1 MAKSLTMAAFSATL
15 GVAVIS
21 FPGWKSITCI
31 LLYFLFLIF
40 TQRLNHLFYYFLIF
54 IIFVLVASWNNHR
67 NVTTFSGTE
76 TQQIVYF
83 TDQPDIDGNIL
94 RGKVDTLTGEQLMLQ
109 YKIKSEQE
117 KVQLQAGLKIGV
129 SCPITGNLAEPER
142 RRNPNGFDYKRYLE
156 LHSIFWIFKVD
167 TLSLSTCSAAKQTYV
182 QSIRDFRSEAII
194 YVNEYFPKESSGF
207 VNALLFGDQKW
218 IDEDEL
224 VTYQRLGLVHLL
236 AISGLHVSFLAG
248 FLFYL
253 GIRVGVTRERMTLI
267 MLLLL
272 PIYIVLSGAS
282 PSVLRSCFM
291 AMLFFAASL
300 SKKHLTAGEIIAS
313 IYLLLLLYN
322 PYFLYNIGFEL
333 SFSVAFSIIMSG
345 GMIQRY
351 SNKLVQLL
359 VISVICQLAA
369 LPVLLYYFYEVS
381 LLGIFLNVLFVPIY
395 SSILLPFSIVVLL
408 IHLVSTALADP
419 FLYVLNG
426 TFLLCNRIADLVVHI
441 PLASMTFGKPV
452 FWILLL
458 LVVAVLGLFI
468 CWDTQSKYSKL
479 VHYLLISL
487 LIIQYNIQKLSPFG
501 EILFVDIG
509 QGDCIFIKLPYNRGN
524 YLIDTG
530 GSIAF
535 NQEAWMERRKTYN
548 TAEDIIIPLLKSK
561 GIHHLDKLILTH
573 PDADHIGSASEV
585 LQHIPVKSIVIGRES
600 ESDYLGKDFVEV
612 AKSKGI
618 PIQTLKRGE
627 VWEAGG
633 VSFQVLHPY
642 KKEENTNDASIVL
655 YAKMGGLTW
664 LFTGDFGIE
673 GEPELIASFPTL
685 RADVLKAGHHG
696 SKTASS
702 AELVETILPKVSI
715 ISAGKNNRYGHPHQ
729 EVLDVFT
736 KHGVKIFRTDSH
748 GAITYRFKK
757 STGTFSTQL
766 P

>member
-1 MAKSLTMAAFSATL
+1 MAKSFTIAAFSATL

-31 LLYFLFLIF
+31 VLYFLFLLF
-40 TQRLNHLFYYFLIF
+40 TQRTKHLFYYFLIF

-67 NVTTFSGTE
+67 NVTTFTGAE

-83 TDQPDIDGNIL
+83 TELPDIDGNIL
-94 RGKVDTLTGEQLMLQ
+94 RGKVDTVAGEQLMLQ

-117 KVQLQAGLKIGV
+117 KVQLQTALKIGV
-129 SCPITGNLAEPER
+129 SCPISGSLAEPEG
-142 RRNPNGFDYKRYLE
+142 RRNPNGFDYNRYLE
-156 LHSIFWIFKVD
+156 LHSIFWIFKAD
-167 TLSLSTCSAAKQTYV
+167 TLSLPTCSVEKQTFV
-182 QSIRDFRSEAII
+182 QSIRDFRSEAVF
-194 YVNEYFPKESSGF
+194 YVNDNFPKESSGF
-207 VNALLFGDQKW
+207 VNALLFGDQRW

-248 FLFYL
+248 FIFYL
-253 GIRVGVTRERMTLI
+253 GIRIGVTRERMTLI

-272 PIYIVLSGAS
+272 PIYIILSGAS

-300 SKKHLTAGEIIAS
+300 SKKRLSAGEIIAS

-322 PYFLYNIGFEL
+322 PNFLYNIGFEL

-345 GMIQRY
+345 GVIQRY
-351 SNKLVQLL
+351 SNKLIQLL

-369 LPVLLYYFYEVS
+369 LPILLYYFYEVS

-408 IHLVSTALADP
+408 LHLVSTALADP
-419 FLYVLNG
+419 FLYMLNG

-441 PLASMTFGKPV
+441 PLASMTFGKPS
-452 FWILLL
+452 FWVLLL
-458 LVVAVLGLFI
+458 LVVAVFGLFI
-468 CWDTQSKYSKL
+468 CWDTESKYSKIAR
-479 VHYLLISL
+479 YLLISL
-487 LIIQYNIQKLSPFG
+487 LVFQYNIQKLSPFG

-573 PDADHIGSASEV
+573 PDADHIGSAKEI

-600 ESDYLGKDFVEV
+600 ESDYMDKDFVEV
-612 AKSKGI
+612 AKLKGI
-618 PIQTLKRGE
+618 PIQTLQRGDK
-627 VWEAGG
+627 WEAGG
-633 VSFQVLHPY
+633 VNFHVLHPY

-664 LFTGDFGIE
+664 LFTGDFGME
-673 GEPELIASFPTL
+673 GEPELVASYPTL

-702 AELVETILPKVSI
+702 EELVATLLPKVSV

-729 EVLDVFT
+729 EVIDVFNQ
-736 KHGVKIFRTDSH
+736 HGVKIFRTDSH

>member
-1 MAKSLTMAAFSATL
+1 MAKSLTMAAFAATL

-21 FPGWKSITCI
+21 YPGWKSITCI
-31 LLYFLFLIF
+31 LLYFLFLF
-40 TQRLNHLFYYFLIF
+40 LTQRLNHSFYYFLTF
-54 IIFVLVASWNNHR
+54 LVFVLVASWDNHR
-67 NVTTFSGTE
+67 NVTRFSGTE

-83 TDQPDIDGNIL
+83 TELPDIDGNVL
-94 RGKVDTLTGEQLMLQ
+94 RGKVDTVTGEQLMLH

-117 KVQLQAGLKIGV
+117 KLQLQAGLKIGV
-129 SCPITGNLAEPER
+129 SCPITGNLAEPEG

-156 LHSIFWIFKVD
+156 LHSIFWIIKAD
-167 TLSLSTCSAAKQTYV
+167 TLSLPACSVAKQTFV
-182 QSIRDFRSEAII
+182 QSIRDFRSEAVF
-194 YVNEYFPKESSGF
+194 YVNNYFPKESSGF
-207 VNALLFGDQKW
+207 VNALLFGDQRW

-253 GIRVGVTRERMTLI
+253 GIRIGVTRERMTLI

-272 PIYIVLSGAS
+272 PIYIILSGAS

-300 SKKHLTAGEIIAS
+300 GKKRLSPGEIIAS

-322 PYFLYNIGFEL
+322 PNFLYNIGFEL

-345 GMIQRY
+345 GVIQRY
-351 SNKLVQLL
+351 SNQVVQLL

-369 LPVLLYYFYEVS
+369 LPILLYYFYEVS
-381 LLGIFLNVLFVPIY
+381 LLGVFLNVLFVPIY

-408 IHLVSTALADP
+408 LHLVSTAIAEP
-419 FLYVLNG
+419 FLFMLNG
-426 TFLLCNRIADLVVHI
+426 TFLVCNRIADLVVHI
-441 PLASMTFGKPV
+441 PLASVTFGKPV
-452 FWILLL
+452 FWIMLLL
-458 LVVAVLGLFI
+458 AAGVLGLFI
-468 CWDTQSKYSKL
+468 CWDTQSKYGKIL
-479 VHYLLISL
+479 RYLLIAL
-487 LIIQYNIQKLSPFG
+487 LVIQYNIQKLSPIG
-501 EILFVDIG
+501 EILFVDVG

-530 GSIAF
+530 GTITF
-535 NQEAWMERRKTYN
+535 KQEAWMERRKTYN
-548 TAEDIIIPLLKSK
+548 TAEDVIIPLLKSK

-573 PDADHIGSASEV
+573 PDADHIGSTSEV
-585 LQHIPVKSIVIGRES
+585 LQHITVKSIVIGKDS
-600 ESDYLGKDFVEV
+600 ESDYVDKDFVEV

-618 PIQTLKRGE
+618 PIQTLRRGE
-627 VWEAGG
+627 KWEAGG
-633 VSFQVLHPY
+633 VSFHVLHPY

-673 GEPELIASFPTL
+673 GEPELLTSYATL

-702 AELVETILPKVSI
+702 EELVETILPKVSV

-757 STGTFSTQL
+757 STGTFLTQL

>member
-1 MAKSLTMAAFSATL
+1 MAKSLIMAAFSATL

-31 LLYFLFLIF
+31 LLYFLFLF
-40 TQRLNHLFYYFLIF
+40 LTQRMNHLFYYFLIF

-117 KVQLQAGLKIGV
+117 KVQLQAGLKFGV
-129 SCPITGNLAEPER
+129 SCPITGNLAKPER

-156 LHSIFWIFKVD
+156 LHSIYWIFKAD
-167 TLSLSTCSAAKQTYV
+167 TLSLPTCSAAKQTFV

-194 YVNEYFPKESSGF
+194 YVNEHFPKESSGF

-300 SKKHLTAGEIIAS
+300 SKKPLTAGEIIAS

-369 LPVLLYYFYEVS
+369 LPVLLYNFFEVS

-408 IHLVSTALADP
+408 LHLVSTALADP

-479 VHYLLISL
+479 VRYLLISL

-501 EILFVDIG
+501 EILFMDIG
-509 QGDCIFIKLPYNRGN
+509 QGDCIFIKLPFNRGN

-612 AKSKGI
+612 AKSKDI

-748 GAITYRFKK
+748 GAITYRFKN

>member
-1 MAKSLTMAAFSATL
+1 M
-15 GVAVIS
+15 
-21 FPGWKSITCI
+21 
-31 LLYFLFLIF
+31 
-40 TQRLNHLFYYFLIF
+40 
-54 IIFVLVASWNNHR
+54 
-67 NVTTFSGTE
+67 
-76 TQQIVYF
+76 
-83 TDQPDIDGNIL
+83 
-94 RGKVDTLTGEQLMLQ
+94 
-109 YKIKSEQE
+109 
-117 KVQLQAGLKIGV
+117 
-129 SCPITGNLAEPER
+129 
-142 RRNPNGFDYKRYLE
+142 
-156 LHSIFWIFKVD
+156 
-167 TLSLSTCSAAKQTYV
+167 
-182 QSIRDFRSEAII
+182 
-194 YVNEYFPKESSGF
+194 
-207 VNALLFGDQKW
+207 
-218 IDEDEL
+218 
-224 VTYQRLGLVHLL
+224 
-236 AISGLHVSFLAG
+236 
-248 FLFYL
+248 
-253 GIRVGVTRERMTLI
+253 
-267 MLLLL
+267 
-272 PIYIVLSGAS
+272 
-282 PSVLRSCFM
+282 
-291 AMLFFAASL
+291 
-300 SKKHLTAGEIIAS
+300 
-313 IYLLLLLYN
+313 
-322 PYFLYNIGFEL
+322 
-333 SFSVAFSIIMSG
+333 
-345 GMIQRY
+345 
-351 SNKLVQLL
+351 
-359 VISVICQLAA
+359 
-369 LPVLLYYFYEVS
+369 
-381 LLGIFLNVLFVPIY
+381 
-395 SSILLPFSIVVLL
+395 LL

-479 VHYLLISL
+479 VRYLLISL

-535 NQEAWMERRKTYN
+535 NKEAWMERRKTYN

-729 EVLDVFT
+729 EVLDVFN